1 MVQDSTTYYVWIGGS
16 CDYGH
21 KEPTNEARAESQAR
35 LGYALQGGGRRKS
48 TDERSK
54 SRDQTCLSFA
64 LQEGGRRKST
74 DARSKS
80 RDQTCLG
87 FALQEEGRRSQP
99 TQPTSITLTGHLQRS
114 LPIQTSSASV
124 SRRKHGTV
132 LLVSKSYH
140 TTKGHCS
147 SKHTTWQQKLWQ
159 RQEKNTTMTF
169 NEQALFGMM
178 QDLGYSHGLC
188 ITALQ
193 ILSQDRLAVSEMLAY
208 LYEEQPSEE
217 AFIKEIARIC
227 ETYHLNNQ

>member
-1 MVQDSTTYYVWIGGS
+1 M
-16 CDYGH
+16 
-21 KEPTNEARAESQAR
+21 QAW
-35 LGYALQGGGRRKS
+35 LL
-48 TDERSK
+48 
-54 SRDQTCLSFA
+54 LS
-64 LQEGGRRKST
+64 LL
-74 DARSKS
+74 
-80 RDQTCLG
+80 C
-87 FALQEEGRRSQP
+87 P
-99 TQPTSITLTGHLQRS
+99 LTRHLQPN
-114 LPIQTSSASV
+114 LPILTSLASV
-124 SRRKHGTV
+124 SRLNHGIIRQA
-132 LLVSKSYH
+132 SKSYH
-140 TTKGHCS
+140 TTKVHCS

-159 RQEKNTTMTF
+159 RQEKNTTMTS